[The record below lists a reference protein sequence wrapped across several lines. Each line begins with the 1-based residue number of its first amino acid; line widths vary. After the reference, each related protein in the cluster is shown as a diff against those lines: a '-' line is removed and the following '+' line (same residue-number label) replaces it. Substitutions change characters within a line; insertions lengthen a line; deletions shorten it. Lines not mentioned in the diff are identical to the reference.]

1 MINGGSCKS
10 VAESMVQLG
19 ANMVK
24 LEAHISQLESLIG
37 QYQESEYRLY
47 LGALTWGSTWGS

>member
-1 MINGGSCKS
+1 MGDH
-10 VAESMVQLG
+10 AESMVQLG
-19 ANMVK
+19 VNMVK